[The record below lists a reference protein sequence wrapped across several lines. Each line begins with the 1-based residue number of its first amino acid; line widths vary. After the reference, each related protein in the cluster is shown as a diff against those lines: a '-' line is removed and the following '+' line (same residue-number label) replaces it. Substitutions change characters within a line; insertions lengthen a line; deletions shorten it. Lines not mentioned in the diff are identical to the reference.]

1 MVLTNVLEFLKWTA
15 AGTTVAVLASY
26 FAPHV
31 HRRFNKS
38 VEISKEDKDGEV
50 SGLGLGYLSLL

>member
-15 AGTTVAVLASY
+15 AGTAVAALASY

-31 HRRFNKS
+31 HRRFSKN
-38 VEISKEDKDGEV
+38 VETSQEDKDGGV
-50 SGLGLGYLSLL
+50 SRSDFGYLSLL